1 MVPRMNQSQTCE
13 PPQWH
18 ARLGATPMSEQLSP
32 IPWLDVLLIV
42 ALVAINGVLSM
53 SELAIVSSREARLKA
68 LAKSGS
74 RGAQCSL
81 DLASDPGRF
90 LSTVQ
95 SGITLISIIA
105 GAFSGASL
113 GEPTAQRIQLT
124 GLDPETAHTVGF
136 GVVIVLTT
144 FATLVVGE
152 IVPKQVALRSP
163 EPIAV
168 AMSRPMLWLSKITA
182 PFVWLLNT
190 SSSLIFRALG
200 LDRESKNQVTAEEL
214 HLVVAEAQTA
224 GVLEEDE
231 RAMISGIVR
240 LADRPV
246 REVMTPRTEVD
257 WIDLGSSPDEVR
269 QALLNTAH
277 NRLPVAQGS
286 IENIVGVIQT
296 RDVLACM
303 LEGRAIDLNRL
314 CRKAPV
320 IPDLM
325 DAMDALVVLRSAEV
339 PLALVHD
346 EYGHLEGIVTPG
358 SILAA
363 LAGTFAHDV
372 EQGEEP
378 PLVERDDG
386 SWLVSGAAS
395 ADLLS
400 DRLGVRMPHDRDYS
414 TVAGF
419 ALSVLKHLPDTGE
432 VFKHDGWSFEIVDMD
447 GRKID
452 TLIASRPR
460 KRGAESEAEAVG

>member
-1 MVPRMNQSQTCE
+1 
-13 PPQWH
+13 
-18 ARLGATPMSEQLSP
+18 MSDHLTP
-32 IPWLDVLLIV
+32 IPWIAVLIILAMI
-42 ALVAINGVLSM
+42 ALNGVLAM

-68 LAKSGS
+68 MARSGS
-74 RGAQCSL
+74 AGAKCAL
-81 DLASDPGRF
+81 ELAAEPGRF

-95 SGITLISIIA
+95 SGITLIAIFA
-105 GAFSGASL
+105 GAFSGEKL
-113 GEPTAQRIQLT
+113 GDPTAQRLAAL
-124 GLDPETAHTVGF
+124 GLDPDTAHTVGF

-144 FATLVVGE
+144 YVSLVIGE
-152 IVPKQVALRSP
+152 IVPKQIALRSP

-168 AMSRPMLWLSKITA
+168 LMAPPLRWLSKVTA
-182 PFVWLLNT
+182 PFVWVLER
-190 SSSLIFRALG
+190 SSALIFKLFG
-200 LDRESKNQVTAEEL
+200 LDKESKNHVTAEEL

-257 WIDLGSSPDEVR
+257 WIDVHAEPGEIQQVLLESPHSR
-269 QALLNTAH
+269 I
-277 NRLPVAQGS
+277 PVADGAV
-286 IENIVGVIQT
+286 ENIVGVIQI
-296 RDVLACM
+296 RDVMAAL
-303 LEGRAIDLNRL
+303 LEGRRIDLKRL

-325 DAMDALVVLRSAEV
+325 DAMDALTVLRNADV

-346 EYGHLEGIVTPG
+346 EYGHLDGIVTPG

-363 LAGTFAHDV
+363 LAGTFASDV
-372 EQGEEP
+372 DQGEEP
-378 PLVERDDG
+378 TLIERDDG

-400 DRLGVRMPHDRDYS
+400 DRLGINLPADRDYA

-432 VFKHDGWSFEIVDMD
+432 SFRHDGWKFEIVDMD

-452 TLIASRPR
+452 KLIASRPKR
-460 KRGAESEAEAVG
+460 KPAQSQAEAVG